1 VSILSPPSLFPF
13 PWVLREIQAV
23 LKSPFLLLFHCSQ
36 ILMIFFVF
44 SWNLDELALKI
55 VLSTVVGAVTQ
66 FSFSV
71 YLVCTHFP
79 IMIIMNFELLYIYI
93 FPDHLD
99 RSIVALS
106 FTSLIIIINVKVVL
120 YLLTEYKIIR
130 LPYHPRIFVIVPII
144 LVLPSLKS
152 IVSPS
157 FTNSGRYLK
166 ANLTVALSSFLS
178 NCSGP

>member
-1 VSILSPPSLFPF
+1 MSILSPPSFLPF
-13 PWVLREIQAV
+13 PRVLREIQAV
-23 LKSPFLLLFHCSQ
+23 LKSFFLLLLHPSQ
-36 ILMIFFVF
+36 ILMIFFIF
-44 SWNLDELALKI
+44 SRNLDELALKI
-55 VLSTVVGAVTQ
+55 VISTVVGAVAQ
-66 FSFSV
+66 FSFSD
-71 YLVCTHFP
+71 YLVCTHFL
-79 IMIIMNFELLYIYI
+79 IIIIMNFELLYIYI
-93 FPDHLD
+93 FPDHLY
-99 RSIVALS
+99 RPIVTLS
-106 FTSLIIIINVKVVL
+106 FTSLIIIINVKVIL